1 MVLSACLLAI
11 GDEII
16 SGITVDTNSP
26 FLADAMR
33 LVGVETVGGF
43 SVADDEEA
51 LARAL
56 RRGLEDALVVITTGG
71 LGPTIDDLTSAVV
84 ARVAGQELV
93 LHEPSLRLVEQ
104 RFRERGL
111 EMPANNAK
119 QALIPRHATVVPNPT
134 GTAPGFICPVP
145 VGGETRHIVSLPG
158 VPAEMRAMAEATVI
172 PWLRE
177 RAGGRRFASRVFSTY
192 GVSESRLDELLTGVV
207 DPAEARLSFRAAF
220 PRMQT
225 RITAQG
231 EDEQELADR
240 LARLEAHV
248 RERLGAAIYAADDVG
263 LEEVVVRQL
272 AERELT
278 LAAAESCTGGLIGH
292 RITDV
297 PGSSAVFLLG
307 VVAYA
312 NEAKLRLLGVS
323 DATLSAHG
331 AVSTQTAEEMAVGVR
346 RASGADLGVSTTGIA
361 GPGGGSEEKPVGT
374 VCVGLAWDGG
384 VWSRRYDLGA
394 RERGWVKQMT
404 AQLALDRVRR
414 WTMGELVSNE

>member
-1 MVLSACLLAI
+1 MVLSACILAI
-11 GDEII
+11 GDEIV

-43 SVADDEEA
+43 SVADDEET

-56 RRGLEDALVVITTGG
+56 RRGLEDAPVVITTGG
-71 LGPTIDDLTSAVV
+71 LGPTVDDLTSKVV
-84 ARVAGQELV
+84 ARVAGQEMV
-93 LHEPSLRLVEQ
+93 MHEPSLRLVEQ

-134 GTAPGFICPVP
+134 GTAPGFICPIA

-177 RAGGRRFASRVFSTY
+177 RAGSRRFASRVFSTY

-225 RITAQG
+225 RITAAG
-231 EDEQELADR
+231 EDEQELEDR
-240 LARLEAHV
+240 LAGLEARV
-248 RERLGAAIYAADDVG
+248 RERLGAAIYAAGDVG
-263 LEEVVVRQL
+263 LEEAVVRLL
-272 AERELT
+272 AERGLT

-312 NEAKLRLLGVS
+312 NEAKLRLLDVS
-323 DATLSAHG
+323 EATLGTHG

-361 GPGGGSEEKPVGT
+361 GPGGGSAEKPVGT

-414 WTMGELVSNE
+414 WTMGELMSNE